1 MWKTGRYTGIGYSYN
16 EYCYQPGSIYGKTLS
31 SIAPLLARTGLR
43 EYVRLCRGCVSP
55 NWYLFA
61 WGRFPRVEQICKA
74 NLPRLTTECLENFGA
89 VKSCIRQ
96 ESETSLVK
104 ALALDTNRLSRLRT
118 LNGGTIML
126 DWLQREKCS
135 GRIIPDHV
143 LHWLE
148 QEKIHV
154 SDIDF
159 ILDRMS
165 EQQVCNYLQRQ
176 KSGTRDSLR
185 QIIFTW
191 RDYLSMADKLG
202 INTSDEIVYRVKLLR
217 QRHDELVEQ
226 LRKRERDMEAA
237 ATARKYRKI
246 AGICRLIKPK
256 YEYTGEMYSIV
267 VPSGV
272 RDIMREGDA
281 LSHCVG
287 KSDRY
292 WERIEQQEAYIL
304 FLRKTAEID
313 KPYYTLEV
321 EPNGTIRQKRTY
333 FDRQND
339 DLKDAEQF
347 LKEWQKVVSERLT
360 ESDRE
365 KAEKSK
371 VLRLQE
377 FEQLRQ
383 DDIRIH
389 KDGLAFKFEDDTYET
404 VLRSI
409 EWTPSRTGE
418 IAPVAIFDTV
428 EIDGCAVSR
437 ASLHNLSFIENLE
450 LAPGCRIKVSKRNQ
464 IIPHVEENLDRDCYA
479 REKVVP
485 ARCPCCGQP
494 TRIHTTKNT
503 VNGEEKVT
511 AALFCDN
518 EQCETRKL
526 RKFVHFAS
534 PKALNIMGLSES
546 ILEKFI
552 GKGWLHSYMDIFA
565 LDKHRAEIVQMEG
578 FGEKSWQNLWDAIQ
592 HSRITTFEQY
602 LTAMDIPMVGST
614 ASKAICQRFRGNL
627 AEFETAVCQSFDF
640 TQLPDFGETLHR
652 NICQWF
658 RSEEN
663 WTIWTEL
670 RRLVCIKTYQP
681 PAASTDMGNPFV
693 GKTLVVTGKVEPYT
707 RDGINAKIES
717 LGAHAGSSVSS
728 KTDYLICGENAGSK
742 LAKAQELGIKILSP
756 DEFFRMA
763 GESA

>member
-1 MWKTGRYTGIGYSYN
+1 MKKSSLLKMKDLYATEEMLAVAREDVPVKVGSGWNISYQCQYSGFARSVVEGGILKVTLYDPDAMRLGGTLPVYEIFMEKEKQQFLTYDRTRNEWRTAKIDCLEWRAKGSNSVWISAADDALIRQYLESDEKSVYQSILKFQHAVREVELERRHRKETDPWDAELSQTPPLPKDWERWVNKVGIQTNYIFYDYRRGGAKHGYCTYCEKKVALKRQPHHNEVGKCPRCRHKVTFKAKGKITEFLRSPTECVYLAQKCGDGFVVRQFHVNRQYRKEENTIVSKTSGFERQRIFYCADLSSHPYHWGWYKQRRVRWVEGIDEYINTGMGYSYN

-31 SIAPLLARTGLR
+31 SIAPFFARTGLS
-43 EYVRLCRGCVSP
+43 EYVRHCRGSVSP

-61 WGRFPRVEQICKA
+61 WGRFPRIEQICKA
-74 NLPRLTTECLENFGA
+74 GLSRLTVECMENINA
-89 VKSCIRQ
+89 VKSCIRK

-104 ALALDTNRLSRLRT
+104 ALALDTHRLSRLRT
-118 LNGGTIML
+118 LNGGVIML

-143 LHWLE
+143 LRWLE
-148 QEKIHV
+148 QENIHV
-154 SDIDF
+154 SDIAF

-176 KSGTRDSLR
+176 KAGTRDTVR
-185 QIIFTW
+185 HIIYTW
-191 RDYLSMADKLG
+191 NDYLSMADKLG
-202 INTSDEIVYRVKLLR
+202 IDTNDEIVYRVKLLR

-226 LRKRERDMEAA
+226 MRKREKELEAA

-256 YEYTGEMYSIV
+256 YKYTGEVYSIV

-272 RDIMREGDA
+272 RDIMREGDT

-360 ESDRE
+360 ERDRE

-389 KDGLAFKFEDDTYET
+389 TGDLAGQRLVD
-404 VLRSI
+404 VL
-409 EWTPSRTGE
+409 
-418 IAPVAIFDTV
+418 
-428 EIDGCAVSR
+428 VSD
-437 ASLHNLSFIENLE
+437 LME
-450 LAPGCRIKVSKRNQ
+450 
-464 IIPHVEENLDRDCYA
+464 
-479 REKVVP
+479 
-485 ARCPCCGQP
+485 
-494 TRIHTTKNT
+494 
-503 VNGEEKVT
+503 T
-511 AALFCDN
+511 AA
-518 EQCETRKL
+518 
-526 RKFVHFAS
+526 
-534 PKALNIMGLSES
+534 
-546 ILEKFI
+546 
-552 GKGWLHSYMDIFA
+552 
-565 LDKHRAEIVQMEG
+565 
-578 FGEKSWQNLWDAIQ
+578 
-592 HSRITTFEQY
+592 
-602 LTAMDIPMVGST
+602 
-614 ASKAICQRFRGNL
+614 
-627 AEFETAVCQSFDF
+627 
-640 TQLPDFGETLHR
+640 
-652 NICQWF
+652 
-658 RSEEN
+658 
-663 WTIWTEL
+663 
-670 RRLVCIKTYQP
+670 
-681 PAASTDMGNPFV
+681 
-693 GKTLVVTGKVEPYT
+693 
-707 RDGINAKIES
+707 
-717 LGAHAGSSVSS
+717 
-728 KTDYLICGENAGSK
+728 
-742 LAKAQELGIKILSP
+742 
-756 DEFFRMA
+756 
-763 GESA
+763 

>member
-1 MWKTGRYTGIGYSYN
+1 MKKRELLKMEDLYATEAMLVAARNDVPVRVDLGWTVYYQSEYSGFARSVVENGILKVALYDHKALRLGGKLPVYEIFMDIEKQQFLTYDHICAKWRTAKIDNLKWEPSKSSKVWISDEDATRILHYLPVGTESVYQAILEFQMAVRNMELEQRHRRETDPWDAELSQTPPLPKDWERWVNKVGIQTNYIFYDYRRGGAKHGYCTYCEKEVALKRQPHHNEAGKCQRCRHKVTFKAKGKITEYLRSPTECVYLAQKCADGFVIRQFHVDRQYRKEENAIVSKTSGFEKQRIFYRADLSSHPYHWGWYKQRRTRWVEGIDEHVYTGMGYSYN

-31 SIAPLLARTGLR
+31 SIAPFLVRTGLS
-43 EYVRLCRGCVSP
+43 EYVRLCRGHVSP
-55 NWYLFA
+55 NWYLAA
-61 WGRFPRVEQICKA
+61 WESLPRIEQICKA
-74 NLPRLTTECLENFGA
+74 GLSRLTVECMENVKA

-104 ALALDTNRLSRLRT
+104 ALALDTHRLSRLRT
-118 LNGGTIML
+118 LNGGAIML

-135 GRIIPDHV
+135 GRIIPDHA
-143 LHWLE
+143 LRWLE

-154 SDIDF
+154 SDIAF

-185 QIIFTW
+185 QIISTW

-202 INTSDEIVYRVKLLR
+202 INTNDEIVYRAKLLR

-246 AGICRLIKPK
+246 AGICRSIKPK

-272 RDIMREGDA
+272 RDVMREGDA

-339 DLKDAEQF
+339 DLKDAEKF

-389 KDGLAFKFEDDTYET
+389 TGDLAGQRLVD
-404 VLRSI
+404 VL
-409 EWTPSRTGE
+409 
-418 IAPVAIFDTV
+418 
-428 EIDGCAVSR
+428 VSD
-437 ASLHNLSFIENLE
+437 LME
-450 LAPGCRIKVSKRNQ
+450 
-464 IIPHVEENLDRDCYA
+464 
-479 REKVVP
+479 
-485 ARCPCCGQP
+485 
-494 TRIHTTKNT
+494 
-503 VNGEEKVT
+503 T
-511 AALFCDN
+511 AA
-518 EQCETRKL
+518 
-526 RKFVHFAS
+526 
-534 PKALNIMGLSES
+534 
-546 ILEKFI
+546 
-552 GKGWLHSYMDIFA
+552 
-565 LDKHRAEIVQMEG
+565 
-578 FGEKSWQNLWDAIQ
+578 
-592 HSRITTFEQY
+592 
-602 LTAMDIPMVGST
+602 
-614 ASKAICQRFRGNL
+614 
-627 AEFETAVCQSFDF
+627 
-640 TQLPDFGETLHR
+640 
-652 NICQWF
+652 
-658 RSEEN
+658 
-663 WTIWTEL
+663 
-670 RRLVCIKTYQP
+670 
-681 PAASTDMGNPFV
+681 
-693 GKTLVVTGKVEPYT
+693 
-707 RDGINAKIES
+707 
-717 LGAHAGSSVSS
+717 
-728 KTDYLICGENAGSK
+728 
-742 LAKAQELGIKILSP
+742 
-756 DEFFRMA
+756 
-763 GESA
+763 

>member
-1 MWKTGRYTGIGYSYN
+1 MGRSRWETSPLLGRQPDVRLYVYTGMGYSYN

-61 WGRFPRVEQICKA
+61 WGWFPRVEQICKA
-74 NLPRLTTECLENFGA
+74 NLPRLTTECLEDFGA

-104 ALALDTNRLSRLRT
+104 ALALDTNRLSRLRA

-159 ILDRMS
+159 ILNRMS

-202 INTSDEIVYRVKLLR
+202 INTHDEIVYRVKLLR

-256 YEYTGEMYSIV
+256 YEYTGEVYSIV

-339 DLKDAEQF
+339 DLKDAEKF

-389 KDGLAFKFEDDTYET
+389 TGDLAGQRLVD
-404 VLRSI
+404 VL
-409 EWTPSRTGE
+409 
-418 IAPVAIFDTV
+418 
-428 EIDGCAVSR
+428 VSD
-437 ASLHNLSFIENLE
+437 LME
-450 LAPGCRIKVSKRNQ
+450 
-464 IIPHVEENLDRDCYA
+464 
-479 REKVVP
+479 
-485 ARCPCCGQP
+485 
-494 TRIHTTKNT
+494 
-503 VNGEEKVT
+503 T
-511 AALFCDN
+511 AA
-518 EQCETRKL
+518 
-526 RKFVHFAS
+526 
-534 PKALNIMGLSES
+534 
-546 ILEKFI
+546 
-552 GKGWLHSYMDIFA
+552 
-565 LDKHRAEIVQMEG
+565 
-578 FGEKSWQNLWDAIQ
+578 
-592 HSRITTFEQY
+592 
-602 LTAMDIPMVGST
+602 
-614 ASKAICQRFRGNL
+614 
-627 AEFETAVCQSFDF
+627 
-640 TQLPDFGETLHR
+640 
-652 NICQWF
+652 
-658 RSEEN
+658 
-663 WTIWTEL
+663 
-670 RRLVCIKTYQP
+670 
-681 PAASTDMGNPFV
+681 
-693 GKTLVVTGKVEPYT
+693 
-707 RDGINAKIES
+707 
-717 LGAHAGSSVSS
+717 
-728 KTDYLICGENAGSK
+728 
-742 LAKAQELGIKILSP
+742 
-756 DEFFRMA
+756 
-763 GESA
+763 

>member
-1 MWKTGRYTGIGYSYN
+1 MKKSSLLKMKNLPATEEMLAVAREDVPVKVGSGWNTFYRCRYSGFARSTVEDGILKVTLYDPDAMRLGGTLPVYEIFMEKEKQQFLTYDRSHDKWRAAKIDYLEWQAKGSNNVWISAVDDAQIRQYLVSDEKSVYQSILKFQRAVRDAELERRHRKETDPWDAELSQTPPLPKDWERWVNKVGIQENYIFYDYRKGGARYGYCTYCEKEVALKRQPYHNRTGTCPECGHRVTFKARGKMADYLHSPTECAYLAQKCGDGFVVRQFHVNRQYRKEENTITSKTSSFEKQRIFYRADLTSHPYYWGWYKQRRVRWVEGIDEYINTGMGYSYN

-31 SIAPLLARTGLR
+31 SIAPFLVRTGLS
-43 EYVRLCRGCVSP
+43 EYVRLCRGHVSP
-55 NWYLFA
+55 NWYLAA
-61 WGRFPRVEQICKA
+61 WESLPRIEQICKA
-74 NLPRLTTECLENFGA
+74 GLSRLTVECMENVKA

-104 ALALDTNRLSRLRT
+104 ALALDTHRLSRLRT
-118 LNGGTIML
+118 LNGGAIML

-143 LHWLE
+143 LRWLE

-154 SDIDF
+154 SDIAF

-176 KSGTRDSLR
+176 KCGTRDSLR
-185 QIIFTW
+185 QIISTW

-202 INTSDEIVYRVKLLR
+202 INTHDEIVYRVKLLR

-226 LRKRERDMEAA
+226 LRKKEKDLEIAA
-237 ATARKYRKI
+237 ISKKYRRI
-246 AGICRLIKPK
+246 ASVCRSIKTK
-256 YEYTGEMYSIV
+256 FAYEGEVYSIV

-389 KDGLAFKFEDDTYET
+389 TGDLAGQRLVD
-404 VLRSI
+404 VL
-409 EWTPSRTGE
+409 
-418 IAPVAIFDTV
+418 
-428 EIDGCAVSR
+428 VSD
-437 ASLHNLSFIENLE
+437 LME
-450 LAPGCRIKVSKRNQ
+450 
-464 IIPHVEENLDRDCYA
+464 
-479 REKVVP
+479 
-485 ARCPCCGQP
+485 
-494 TRIHTTKNT
+494 
-503 VNGEEKVT
+503 T
-511 AALFCDN
+511 AA
-518 EQCETRKL
+518 
-526 RKFVHFAS
+526 
-534 PKALNIMGLSES
+534 
-546 ILEKFI
+546 
-552 GKGWLHSYMDIFA
+552 
-565 LDKHRAEIVQMEG
+565 
-578 FGEKSWQNLWDAIQ
+578 
-592 HSRITTFEQY
+592 
-602 LTAMDIPMVGST
+602 
-614 ASKAICQRFRGNL
+614 
-627 AEFETAVCQSFDF
+627 
-640 TQLPDFGETLHR
+640 
-652 NICQWF
+652 
-658 RSEEN
+658 
-663 WTIWTEL
+663 
-670 RRLVCIKTYQP
+670 
-681 PAASTDMGNPFV
+681 
-693 GKTLVVTGKVEPYT
+693 
-707 RDGINAKIES
+707 
-717 LGAHAGSSVSS
+717 
-728 KTDYLICGENAGSK
+728 
-742 LAKAQELGIKILSP
+742 
-756 DEFFRMA
+756 
-763 GESA
+763 

>member
-1 MWKTGRYTGIGYSYN
+1 MEKSSLMKIAGLPANEAMLAVARKDVPVKVGSGWKTAYRSRYSGFVRSTVEDGILKVTLYDPDAMRLGGTLPVYEIFMEKEKQQFLTYDRSHDKWRTAKIDCLEWPARGANNVWISAVDDAQIRQYLVSNEKGVYWAILKFQQAVRDAELERRHRKETDPWDAELAQTPPLPKDWERWVNKVGIQTNYIFYDYRRGGAKHGYCTYCEKEVTLKRQPHHNEAGTCPRCRHKVTFKAKGKITEFLRSPTECVYLAQKCGDGFVVRQFQVNRQYRKEENAIVSKTSGFEKQRIFYRADLSLHPYHWGWYKQRRTRWVEGIDEYINTGMGYSYN

-31 SIAPLLARTGLR
+31 SIAPFLARTGLSD
-43 EYVRLCRGCVSP
+43 YVRLCRGCVSP

-61 WGRFPRVEQICKA
+61 WGRFPRIEQICKA
-74 NLPRLTTECLENFGA
+74 SLSRLTAECMENANA
-89 VKSCIRQ
+89 VKSRIRK

-104 ALALDTNRLSRLRT
+104 ALALDTHRLSRLRT
-118 LNGGTIML
+118 LNGGAIML
-126 DWLQREKCS
+126 EWLQREKCS

-143 LHWLE
+143 LRWLE

-154 SDIDF
+154 SDIAF

-185 QIIFTW
+185 QIISTW

-202 INTSDEIVYRVKLLR
+202 INTNDEIVYRVKLLR

-226 LRKRERDMEAA
+226 MRNRRKDLEAA
-237 ATARKYRKI
+237 EIAEQHPKI

-256 YEYTGEMYSIV
+256 YEYTGEVYSIV

-304 FLRKTAEID
+304 FLRKTAEIN

-389 KDGLAFKFEDDTYET
+389 TGDLAGQRLVD
-404 VLRSI
+404 VL
-409 EWTPSRTGE
+409 
-418 IAPVAIFDTV
+418 
-428 EIDGCAVSR
+428 VSD
-437 ASLHNLSFIENLE
+437 LME
-450 LAPGCRIKVSKRNQ
+450 
-464 IIPHVEENLDRDCYA
+464 
-479 REKVVP
+479 
-485 ARCPCCGQP
+485 
-494 TRIHTTKNT
+494 
-503 VNGEEKVT
+503 T
-511 AALFCDN
+511 AA
-518 EQCETRKL
+518 
-526 RKFVHFAS
+526 
-534 PKALNIMGLSES
+534 
-546 ILEKFI
+546 
-552 GKGWLHSYMDIFA
+552 
-565 LDKHRAEIVQMEG
+565 
-578 FGEKSWQNLWDAIQ
+578 
-592 HSRITTFEQY
+592 
-602 LTAMDIPMVGST
+602 
-614 ASKAICQRFRGNL
+614 
-627 AEFETAVCQSFDF
+627 
-640 TQLPDFGETLHR
+640 
-652 NICQWF
+652 
-658 RSEEN
+658 
-663 WTIWTEL
+663 
-670 RRLVCIKTYQP
+670 
-681 PAASTDMGNPFV
+681 
-693 GKTLVVTGKVEPYT
+693 
-707 RDGINAKIES
+707 
-717 LGAHAGSSVSS
+717 
-728 KTDYLICGENAGSK
+728 
-742 LAKAQELGIKILSP
+742 
-756 DEFFRMA
+756 
-763 GESA
+763 

>member
-1 MWKTGRYTGIGYSYN
+1 MADYLHSPTECAYLAQKCGDGFVVRQFQVSRQYRKEENTITSKTSSFEKQRIFYRADLSSHSYYWGWYKQRRTRWVEGIDEYVYTGMGYSYN

-61 WGRFPRVEQICKA
+61 WGWFPRVEQICKA
-74 NLPRLTTECLENFGA
+74 NLPRLTTECLEDFGA

-104 ALALDTNRLSRLRT
+104 ALALDTNRLSRLRA

-126 DWLQREKCS
+126 EWLQREKCS

-143 LHWLE
+143 LRWLE

-185 QIIFTW
+185 QIISTW

-202 INTSDEIVYRVKLLR
+202 INTNDEIVYRVKLLR

-256 YEYTGEMYSIV
+256 YEYTGEVYSIV

-333 FDRQND
+333 FDRQNE
-339 DLKDAEQF
+339 DLKDAEKF

-389 KDGLAFKFEDDTYET
+389 TGDLAGQRLVD
-404 VLRSI
+404 VL
-409 EWTPSRTGE
+409 
-418 IAPVAIFDTV
+418 
-428 EIDGCAVSR
+428 VSD
-437 ASLHNLSFIENLE
+437 LME
-450 LAPGCRIKVSKRNQ
+450 
-464 IIPHVEENLDRDCYA
+464 
-479 REKVVP
+479 
-485 ARCPCCGQP
+485 
-494 TRIHTTKNT
+494 
-503 VNGEEKVT
+503 T
-511 AALFCDN
+511 AA
-518 EQCETRKL
+518 
-526 RKFVHFAS
+526 
-534 PKALNIMGLSES
+534 
-546 ILEKFI
+546 
-552 GKGWLHSYMDIFA
+552 
-565 LDKHRAEIVQMEG
+565 
-578 FGEKSWQNLWDAIQ
+578 
-592 HSRITTFEQY
+592 
-602 LTAMDIPMVGST
+602 
-614 ASKAICQRFRGNL
+614 
-627 AEFETAVCQSFDF
+627 
-640 TQLPDFGETLHR
+640 
-652 NICQWF
+652 
-658 RSEEN
+658 
-663 WTIWTEL
+663 
-670 RRLVCIKTYQP
+670 
-681 PAASTDMGNPFV
+681 
-693 GKTLVVTGKVEPYT
+693 
-707 RDGINAKIES
+707 
-717 LGAHAGSSVSS
+717 
-728 KTDYLICGENAGSK
+728 
-742 LAKAQELGIKILSP
+742 
-756 DEFFRMA
+756 
-763 GESA
+763 

>member
-1 MWKTGRYTGIGYSYN
+1 MGIQTNYIFYDYRKGGARYGYCTYCEKEVALKQRPYHNAVGKCPRCRHKITFKAKGKITEYLRSPTECAYLAQKCGDGFVVRQFHVNRQYRKEENTITSKTSSFEKQRIFYREDLSSHSYHWGWYKQRRTRWVEGIDEYVYTGMGYSYN

-31 SIAPLLARTGLR
+31 SIAPFLVRTGLR

-61 WGRFPRVEQICKA
+61 WGRFPRIEQICKA

-104 ALALDTNRLSRLRT
+104 ALALDTHRLSRLRT
-118 LNGGTIML
+118 LNGGAIML

-135 GRIIPDHV
+135 GRIIPDHA
-143 LHWLE
+143 LRWLE

-154 SDIDF
+154 SDIAF

-202 INTSDEIVYRVKLLR
+202 INTHDEIVYRVKLLR

-339 DLKDAEQF
+339 DLKDAEMF

-365 KAEKSK
+365 KAEKSR

-383 DDIRIH
+383 DDVRIH
-389 KDGLAFKFEDDTYET
+389 VGDLAGQRLVD
-404 VLRSI
+404 VL
-409 EWTPSRTGE
+409 
-418 IAPVAIFDTV
+418 
-428 EIDGCAVSR
+428 VSD
-437 ASLHNLSFIENLE
+437 LME
-450 LAPGCRIKVSKRNQ
+450 
-464 IIPHVEENLDRDCYA
+464 
-479 REKVVP
+479 
-485 ARCPCCGQP
+485 
-494 TRIHTTKNT
+494 
-503 VNGEEKVT
+503 T
-511 AALFCDN
+511 AA
-518 EQCETRKL
+518 
-526 RKFVHFAS
+526 
-534 PKALNIMGLSES
+534 
-546 ILEKFI
+546 
-552 GKGWLHSYMDIFA
+552 
-565 LDKHRAEIVQMEG
+565 
-578 FGEKSWQNLWDAIQ
+578 
-592 HSRITTFEQY
+592 
-602 LTAMDIPMVGST
+602 
-614 ASKAICQRFRGNL
+614 
-627 AEFETAVCQSFDF
+627 
-640 TQLPDFGETLHR
+640 
-652 NICQWF
+652 
-658 RSEEN
+658 
-663 WTIWTEL
+663 
-670 RRLVCIKTYQP
+670 
-681 PAASTDMGNPFV
+681 
-693 GKTLVVTGKVEPYT
+693 
-707 RDGINAKIES
+707 
-717 LGAHAGSSVSS
+717 
-728 KTDYLICGENAGSK
+728 
-742 LAKAQELGIKILSP
+742 
-756 DEFFRMA
+756 
-763 GESA
+763 

>member
-1 MWKTGRYTGIGYSYN
+1 MADYLHSPTECAYLAQKCGDGFVVRQFQVNRQYRKEENAIVSKTSCFEKQRIFYRADLTSHPYYWGWYKQRRVRWVEGIDEYINTGMGYSYN

-31 SIAPLLARTGLR
+31 SIAPFLVRTGLS
-43 EYVRLCRGCVSP
+43 EYVRLCRGHVSP
-55 NWYLFA
+55 NWYLA
-61 WGRFPRVEQICKA
+61 TWESLPRIEQICKA
-74 NLPRLTTECLENFGA
+74 GLSRLTVECMENVKA
-89 VKSCIRQ
+89 LKSCIRQ

-104 ALALDTNRLSRLRT
+104 ALALDTHRLSRLRT

-202 INTSDEIVYRVKLLR
+202 INTHDEIVYRVKLLR

-246 AGICRLIKPK
+246 AGICRSIKPK

-272 RDIMREGDA
+272 RDVMREGDA

-389 KDGLAFKFEDDTYET
+389 TGDLAGQRLVD
-404 VLRSI
+404 VL
-409 EWTPSRTGE
+409 
-418 IAPVAIFDTV
+418 
-428 EIDGCAVSR
+428 VSD
-437 ASLHNLSFIENLE
+437 LME
-450 LAPGCRIKVSKRNQ
+450 
-464 IIPHVEENLDRDCYA
+464 
-479 REKVVP
+479 
-485 ARCPCCGQP
+485 
-494 TRIHTTKNT
+494 
-503 VNGEEKVT
+503 T
-511 AALFCDN
+511 AA
-518 EQCETRKL
+518 
-526 RKFVHFAS
+526 
-534 PKALNIMGLSES
+534 
-546 ILEKFI
+546 
-552 GKGWLHSYMDIFA
+552 
-565 LDKHRAEIVQMEG
+565 
-578 FGEKSWQNLWDAIQ
+578 
-592 HSRITTFEQY
+592 
-602 LTAMDIPMVGST
+602 
-614 ASKAICQRFRGNL
+614 
-627 AEFETAVCQSFDF
+627 
-640 TQLPDFGETLHR
+640 
-652 NICQWF
+652 
-658 RSEEN
+658 
-663 WTIWTEL
+663 
-670 RRLVCIKTYQP
+670 
-681 PAASTDMGNPFV
+681 
-693 GKTLVVTGKVEPYT
+693 
-707 RDGINAKIES
+707 
-717 LGAHAGSSVSS
+717 
-728 KTDYLICGENAGSK
+728 
-742 LAKAQELGIKILSP
+742 
-756 DEFFRMA
+756 
-763 GESA
+763 